1 MKFSSEFGIEITEG
15 VLQLLQNAVNH
26 AGNKLQLSK
35 QIKVGFSTLNNW
47 FGTKSRKGEYI
58 TWDQWKPL
66 RDYLAARGE
75 ISATDPQWMLPSEL
89 RNALETVSAARDD
102 DEARLLQLYRALT
115 PDGQQTALNL
125 MQSLQ
130 ATLNKAPSGSAASAT
145 SANAG

>member
-15 VLQLLQNAVNH
+15 VLQLLQKAVTH

-47 FGTKSRKGEYI
+47 IGINSRKGQYI

-66 RDYLAARGE
+66 RDYLASRGE
-75 ISATDPQWMLPSEL
+75 IDRADPRWMLPSEL

-130 ATLNKAPSGSAASAT
+130 ATLNKAPSGSAPSAT
-145 SANAG
+145 SAG